1 MTNEEIWKPI
11 IGYEGLYEVSNRGN
25 IRSCERTIK
34 RGSGYMTIHPKDL
47 VLNSSYGGYQ
57 RVVLANKEHRTKS
70 FAVNRLVAMAFLSDY
85 KESLDVDHIN
95 GIRDDNRVENLRMC
109 TRKENCNFSISRRNR
124 KQSAFKKPVLQFNMN
139 DELIAEYESTLEAER
154 CTGISSGNIYSCCIN
169 RVITTRAGNKS
180 TITTAGGYIWKFK
193 TI

>member
-1 MTNEEIWKPI
+1 MEEIWKPVV
-11 IGYEGLYEVSNRGN
+11 GYEGLYEVSNRGN

-34 RGSGYMTIHPKDL
+34 RGSGYMTIHSKGL

-70 FAVNRLVAMAFLSDY
+70 FAVNRLVAMAFLPDY
-85 KESLDVDHIN
+85 KGSLDVDHIN

-109 TRKENCNFSISRRNR
+109 TRKENCNYDVSRRNR
-124 KQSAFKKPVLQFNMN
+124 RQSAFKRPVLQFTM
-139 DELIAEYESTLEAER
+139 DGALIAEYESTLEAKR
-154 CTGISSGNIYSCCIN
+154 RTGISSGNIYSCCIN

-193 TI
+193 TM